1 MNADISPLEVAPRP
15 RTALNGDDFLKA
27 LSTSL
32 VDASRAQ
39 DMEQILESLAK
50 TLHVDHVVLAKPPR
64 NAQEP
69 LRILRTSVG
78 SATLVSLC
86 EPIIRVALEQVVNR
100 GYACC
105 PAKAASQ
112 LKEGADPGPVKIES
126 FMGVPLFDRDT
137 KLIGALLILD
147 RKVLGY
153 TNFLRGVLAMFASRL
168 SAELELEEQLR
179 LARSAPS
186 PAASAPRNELD
197 AGGEDSGPIPQDVRL
212 ADMLDLKARF
222 EELCEEFACLAE
234 KPARL
239 SQEDFWES
247 ALGRMAQCAE
257 ASRAYLVR
265 LEPETLAVER
275 VYQCAVD
282 DAPAA
287 DEAYFAAVYASPESE
302 GWKARLASGHALDI
316 PVVSELGNAMARE
329 RNILVAAG
337 VKSFFGLPLREGRKT
352 IGFFALEYLDC
363 HERRLSQVQFHFRLL
378 GKVLTKMLL
387 CKSGVT
393 PIQDGLLGMA
403 EAGRLTPRITPTLIS
418 PKDGRIHLPKKEESA
433 ATASTEFSKTGMPTL
448 DSLLEH
454 VEAFVYVV
462 GITGQILFASPGCQ
476 RLLGRHEEEVVGHGF
491 MELLHP
497 KDVAKHQRSIARA
510 LAKGEGEQAAEYRLR
525 HKNGSFQHHLV
536 NTHVVRDPM
545 GGFLYIVGVAQDI
558 TLYKRTEQRLLEF
571 KDNAQHANRA
581 KDRFLA
587 HMDHELRTHLQP
599 ILGYAELLKGAAN
612 LTDRQ
617 KDDLSVVLESSRHIA
632 EMLQAFNDA
641 VGTTLDSG
649 KAGAKIDLPRVLDRV
664 IRHFETSARAKGLTL
679 QVERGNNLP
688 AELPGNERQLEG
700 VLRNLLENAVNY
712 TETGEIGLSV
722 RPEEDGGLSF
732 EVRDTGE
739 GIFNDEQDSV
749 FEPFYQG
756 VAGRRANRGMGLGL
770 SISRNLVS
778 QLGGHLNL
786 ESQPEVGSRFWFKLD
801 APQPDLVPPPPMMN
815 GQGTPRH
822 AAPQHFEVL
831 VAEPSAHTRR
841 LLRDILEP
849 LGLIV
854 HECGTGSE
862 ALHLARSLQPSA
874 ILMDLRL
881 AGSNGAEVAR
891 LLRNL
896 AGDRLKCLVAISDS
910 AFRKLGPIG
919 TKTGWNAQ
927 FVKPLDRQALLEVLA
942 QQLNA
947 DWLLQDTAVLAN

>member
-1 MNADISPLEVAPRP
+1 MNADLSPLDAAARP
-15 RTALNGDDFLKA
+15 RAGLNGDDFLKA

-32 VDASRAQ
+32 LEASRAQ
-39 DMEQILESLAK
+39 DMEHILEALAK

-64 NAQEP
+64 NASEP
-69 LRILRTSVG
+69 LRILRCSVG

-105 PAKAASQ
+105 PAKATSQ
-112 LKEGADPGPVKIES
+112 LKEGVDPGPVKIES
-126 FMGVPLFDRDT
+126 FMGVPLFDRDMG
-137 KLIGALLILD
+137 LIGALLILD

-168 SAELELEEQLR
+168 SAELEVEEQ
-179 LARSAPS
+179 ARVMRSLKSAA
-186 PAASAPRNELD
+186 PAPVHEPE
-197 AGGEDSGPIPQDVRL
+197 AGTEDNGPIPHDVRL
-212 ADMLDLKARF
+212 ADMLDLKGRF

-265 LEPETLAVER
+265 LNPETLGVER

-316 PVVSELGNAMARE
+316 PVVSELGNAMGRE
-329 RNILVAAG
+329 RNILTAAG
-337 VKSFFGLPLREGRKT
+337 VKSFFGLPLREGRQT

-378 GKVLTKMLL
+378 GKVLVKMLL
-387 CKSGVT
+387 CKNGASAI
-393 PIQDGLLGMA
+393 PDGLLGMV
-403 EAGRLTPRITPTLIS
+403 EASRVTPRITPTLPS
-418 PKDGRIHLPKKEESA
+418 AKAGRIQLPSKSTSPDAEAVA
-433 ATASTEFSKTGMPTL
+433 AKTGLPTL

-462 GITGQILFASPGCQ
+462 GITGQILFASPGCH
-476 RLLGRHEEEVVGHGF
+476 RLLARGEEDIVGRGF

-497 KDVAKHQRSIARA
+497 KDVAKHQRAIARA

-525 HKNGSFQHHLV
+525 HKNGTYQHHLV
-536 NTHVVRDPM
+536 NTHVVQDPM

-558 TLYKRTEQRLLEF
+558 TMYKRTEQRLLEY
-571 KDNAQHANRA
+571 KDNAQNANRA

-599 ILGYAELLKGAAN
+599 ILGYAELLRGAVN
-612 LTDRQ
+612 LTERQ
-617 KDDLSVVLESSRHIA
+617 KGDLNVVLECSRHIA
-632 EMLQAFNDA
+632 DMLQAFNNA
-641 VGTTLDSG
+641 VGTTLDAS
-649 KAGAKIDLPRVLDRV
+649 KAGSRIDLPRVLDRV

-679 QVERGNNLP
+679 QVDRGQNLP
-688 AELPGNERQLEG
+688 SEVLGSERQLED
-700 VLRNLLENAVNY
+700 VLRNLLDNAVTY
-712 TETGEIGLSV
+712 TETGEVGLSV
-722 RPEEDGGLSF
+722 RLEEEGLRF

-739 GIFNDEQDSV
+739 GIVNDEQDAV
-749 FEPFYQG
+749 FEPFFQG

-778 QLGGHLNL
+778 QLGGQLQL
-786 ESQPEVGSRFWFKLD
+786 ESEPEIGTCFWFQL
-801 APQPDLVPPPPMMN
+801 ATGSERLNGHAHPN
-815 GQGTPRH
+815 GQEKRPNQSH
-822 AAPQHFEVL
+822 QSFEVL

-862 ALHLARSLQPSA
+862 ALHLARSLQPDA

-881 AGSNGAEVAR
+881 AGSNGSEVAR
-891 LLRNL
+891 LLRSL
-896 AGDRLKCLVAISDS
+896 AGERLKCLIAISDS

-919 TKTGWNAQ
+919 AKTGWNAQ

-942 QQLNA
+942 RQLDA
-947 DWLLQDTAVLAN
+947 DWLTATPVLAS